1 LRKLNAIT
9 HQHEEILEEIT
20 DEALSYADKKIA
32 EDYQD
37 LIKRKMDLSKNNLG
51 HIQIQ
56 YLYLRSFYTDSIPSS
71 SKKAYEYYLGQA
83 KKYWVGQNLISQ
95 AMIALAMNRPKNKDI
110 ANAVIRSLKEN
121 SITTDELGM
130 YWKKNSR
137 GYYWYESPIETQSQL
152 IEAFAEISTDHASV
166 EDMKLWLL
174 NQKRVQGWSTTKAT
188 ADAVY
193 AILKTGKNLLTDAPQ
208 VKIDLGN
215 RQINSATEK
224 QEAGTGYFKTVIQGN
239 SVNSNMADVKVKL
252 DGGSGSGISWG
263 AIHWQYFEDMDKVK
277 GAATPVQ
284 LSRSFFIEKN
294 TDKGPVL
301 TEIKVG
307 DELKVGDK
315 LKIRI
320 LLKADRDMEYMH
332 LKDMRASGTEPVNV
346 LSSYKWQG
354 GLGYYEATRDA
365 STDFFFSW
373 LPKGTWVFE
382 YPLFVTHSGD
392 FAAGIS
398 TIQSMYA
405 PEFNAHSAGSR
416 IGIAPTAQ

>member
-1 LRKLNAIT
+1 A
-9 HQHEEILEEIT
+9 
-20 DEALSYADKKIA
+20 YADKKIA
-32 EDYQD
+32 EDYQE
-37 LIKRKMDLSKNNLG
+37 LVRLKADLSKNNLG
-51 HIQIQ
+51 PVQIQ
-56 YLYLRSFYTDSIPSS
+56 YLYLRSFYTNSIPSS
-71 SKKAYEYYLGQA
+71 SKKAYDYYFGQA
-83 KKYWVGQNLISQ
+83 KKYWVGRNLISQ
-95 AMIALAMNRPKNKDI
+95 AMIALAMHRSNNKDVASGI
-110 ANAVIRSLKEN
+110 IRSLKEN
-121 SITTDELGM
+121 SITTEELGM

-137 GYYWYESPIETQSQL
+137 GYYWYESPIETQAQV
-152 IEAFAEISTDHASV
+152 IEAFAEISTDQSSV

-193 AILKTGKNLLTDAPQ
+193 AILKTGKNMLTDAPRVQIVLGDRQ
-208 VKIDLGN
+208 V
-215 RQINSATEK
+215 NSSTEK
-224 QEAGTGYFKTVIQGN
+224 QEAGTGYFKTVIQSAEIN
-239 SVNSNMADVKVKL
+239 SKMADVAVKL
-252 DGGSGSGISWG
+252 DGHTGSGISWG
-263 AIHWQYFEDMDKVK
+263 AVHWQFFEDMDKIK

-284 LSRSFFIEKN
+284 ISRTFFIERN

-301 TEIKVG
+301 TEIKEG

-315 LKIRI
+315 LKVRI

-332 LKDMRASGTEPVNV
+332 LKDMRASGTEPINV
-346 LSSYKWQG
+346 ISSYKWQG

-416 IGIAPTAQ
+416 IGIVPTAE

>member
-1 LRKLNAIT
+1 
-9 HQHEEILEEIT
+9 
-20 DEALSYADKKIA
+20 
-32 EDYQD
+32 
-37 LIKRKMDLSKNNLG
+37 
-51 HIQIQ
+51 
-56 YLYLRSFYTDSIPSS
+56 
-71 SKKAYEYYLGQA
+71 
-83 KKYWVGQNLISQ
+83 
-95 AMIALAMNRPKNKDI
+95 
-110 ANAVIRSLKEN
+110 
-121 SITTDELGM
+121 
-130 YWKKNSR
+130 
-137 GYYWYESPIETQSQL
+137 
-152 IEAFAEISTDHASV
+152 
-166 EDMKLWLL
+166 
-174 NQKRVQGWSTTKAT
+174 
-188 ADAVY
+188 
-193 AILKTGKNLLTDAPQ
+193 
-208 VKIDLGN
+208 
-215 RQINSATEK
+215 
-224 QEAGTGYFKTVIQGN
+224 
-239 SVNSNMADVKVKL
+239 
-252 DGGSGSGISWG
+252 
-263 AIHWQYFEDMDKVK
+263 
-277 GAATPVQ
+277 
-284 LSRSFFIEKN
+284 
-294 TDKGPVL
+294 VL